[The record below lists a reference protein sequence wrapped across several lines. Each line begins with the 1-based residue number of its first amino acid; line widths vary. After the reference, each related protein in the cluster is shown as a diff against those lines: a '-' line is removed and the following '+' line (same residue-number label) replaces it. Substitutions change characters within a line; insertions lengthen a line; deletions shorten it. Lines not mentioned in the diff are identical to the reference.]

1 MTKDATVKYSFMTAS
16 GSPSGTDHYE
26 TRYGARWVLYVN
38 GYEVFNQFYNNN
50 LNNPKGSTGSIEVK
64 EGDHIELYIKD
75 CQSWGQH
82 IYYYFIGQ
90 YSDNSLQIIG
100 PYIKSFTASVG
111 RPAGDMASLG
121 VTYVICP
128 NGCTSFTIANFTS
141 NNPYDGKGISSVTNG
156 TFSGMTVTVTD
167 NTQDVTVKLK
177 GLSIGSSSGYYQT
190 ASKGIISSW
199 D

>member
-1 MTKDATVKYSFMTAS
+1 MQT
-16 GSPSGTDHYE
+16 
-26 TRYGARWVLYVN
+26 
-38 GYEVFNQFYNNN
+38 
-50 LNNPKGSTGSIEVK
+50 
-64 EGDHIELYIKD
+64 
-75 CQSWGQH
+75 
-82 IYYYFIGQ
+82 
-90 YSDNSLQIIG
+90 IG

-128 NGCTSFTIANFTS
+128 NGCTSFTVANFTS

-156 TFSGMTVTVTD
+156 TFRGMTVTVTD

-199 D
+199 E

>member
-1 MTKDATVKYSFMTAS
+1 MTV
-16 GSPSGTDHYE
+16 
-26 TRYGARWVLYVN
+26 
-38 GYEVFNQFYNNN
+38 
-50 LNNPKGSTGSIEVK
+50 
-64 EGDHIELYIKD
+64 
-75 CQSWGQH
+75 
-82 IYYYFIGQ
+82 
-90 YSDNSLQIIG
+90 SDNSLQTIG
-100 PYIKSFTASVG
+100 PYIKSFTASIN
-111 RPAGDMASLG
+111 RPAGDMAGLG

-190 ASKGIISSW
+190 ASRGIISSW
-199 D
+199 E